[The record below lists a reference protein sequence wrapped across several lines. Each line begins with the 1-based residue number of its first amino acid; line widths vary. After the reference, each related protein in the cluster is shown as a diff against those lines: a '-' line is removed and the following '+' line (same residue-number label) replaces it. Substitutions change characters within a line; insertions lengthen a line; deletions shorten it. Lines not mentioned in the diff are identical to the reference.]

1 MRTALL
7 LTATGLLLAACQNV
21 NDTPNFE
28 RMNEAELA
36 VYNQGRPI
44 SQMIVCTE
52 NSRSFSRVRRRRCMT
67 VEAAYG
73 SVQQAQALGVMN
85 TIPGF
90 GNSE

>member
-1 MRTALL
+1 MSRILL
-7 LTATGLLLAACQNV
+7 LIAALITITACEV
-21 NDTPNFE
+21 NDLPDFE

-36 VYNQGRPI
+36 QYNQGRPV
-44 SQMIVCTE
+44 SQMIVCTDD
-52 NSRSFSRVRRRRCMT
+52 SRSFSRVRRRRCMT

-73 SVQQAQALGVMN
+73 SAQQAQQLGVMN

>member
-1 MRTALL
+1 MKNT
-7 LTATGLLLAACQNV
+7 LLLAATCLVLSACQSA

-36 VYNQGRPI
+36 IYNQGRPL

-52 NSRSFSRVRRRRCMT
+52 DSRSFSRVRRRRCLT

-73 SVQQAQALGVMN
+73 SAQQAQALGVMH